1 MKTIRYASVF
11 LLASAVCIAALLA
24 AAFLPQSR
32 IADNISRSLP
42 GFVNEGTYPRL
53 KEGYSSATL
62 DNFTDSLTIMEVL
75 GMKSDDLQTVFSN
88 PLFLQKEDP
97 MESLVNY
104 AENPDLLPD
113 GYYVRYWMG
122 FRASLRLLFSFL
134 TYSQIRRLNF
144 LVLVCLTGLSMLS
157 VAKNVNYASAL
168 GLGLCLLLMRP
179 LIIARSFQYTTC
191 FLIALAA
198 MPFVPLIRRRKA
210 CFGLF
215 FMVVGMLTQ
224 FFDFYSVPVLT
235 LCLPLL
241 FHFAMQAASER
252 GELRELAT
260 ASLSWMGGYVLFWLE
275 KLLLS
280 TVFSPINGFSNGF
293 AEFLYWMNRR
303 PASGGSKLLYAYRRV
318 WNVVCPSLY
327 ASLVLGGLTAVLAI
341 YAYAAIRRGKRS
353 AKHLW
358 NSAIVGTM
366 FLPLIWMGVAATP
379 TGNHAFFQYRSIA
392 AVFWGFCLL
401 VTAAADAP
409 RFRRFPGSKKT
420 CKLFHKS
427 EKIS

>member
-1 MKTIRYASVF
+1 MKNPRYIRVF
-11 LLASAVCIAALLA
+11 FLTSILCIAALLA

-32 IADNISRSLP
+32 IAENISRSLP
-42 GFVNEGTYPRL
+42 GLVNEGTYPRL
-53 KEGYSSATL
+53 KEGYRSAML
-62 DNFTDSLTIMEVL
+62 DNYTDSLTLMEVL
-75 GMKSDDLQTVFSN
+75 SMQGEDLSTVFSN
-88 PLFLQKEDP
+88 PLYLQKEDP

-144 LVLVCLTGLSMLS
+144 LVLVCLAGFSMLS
-157 VAKNVNYASAL
+157 VAKKVNNASAL

-241 FHFAMQAASER
+241 FHFAIQVASRER
-252 GELRELAT
+252 ERERELRELAT

-293 AEFLYWMNRR
+293 AEFLYWMNRH
-303 PASGGSKLLYAYRRV
+303 PASGGNKLLYVYRRV

-327 ASLVLGGLTAVLAI
+327 ASLVLGSFAVVLAI
-341 YAYAAIRRGKRS
+341 YAFVAIRRGMLS

-358 NSAIVGTM
+358 NNGIAGTM
-366 FLPLIWMGVAATP
+366 LLPLIWMGVAATP

-392 AVFWGFCLL
+392 AVFWGLCLL
-401 VTAAADAP
+401 VTASADAP
-409 RFRRFPGSKKT
+409 RFKGFLSSKKNG
-420 CKLFHKS
+420 
-427 EKIS
+427 KIN